1 MTHATYNLYIMYF
14 YGSFPFASSDAV
26 GGGYYQGNTHNCTKA
41 LTTCLKTSQNE
52 KNVFNWVKQ
61 FFKPRK

>member
-41 LTTCLKTSQNE
+41 LTTCLKTGQNE
-52 KNVFNWVKQ
+52 KNVFDG
-61 FFKPRK
+61 